1 MSMSTNIIILL
12 FILVIS
18 IIKNCVDN
26 KMLIWHN

>member
-1 MSMSTNIIILL
+1 MSMSAYIIILL

-26 KMLIWHN
+26 KMLIWHI